1 MAALVL
7 ALFLVACNRVGNDS
21 NGTGTPDP
29 TGTAATATPAGDVT
43 QGVTPGG
50 KPTGEPETTPTAA
63 PEPTGTAVEWPEFG
77 QYKPTEIPELS
88 GITGTPGRANESTYF
103 RTEPGRTKTRLLT
116 LAKDSRFLVLD
127 SYLSIYNETWYRIA
141 VILNERIYYGYVQAS
156 SVDLGDY
163 RSDNQ
168 KTRLQANGLAYTP
181 LYGPDRDGDGI
192 YVVVL
197 DPGHGGPYSGA
208 SHYGKTEKNINLEVA
223 KFCKKY
229 LETVYDNVVVY
240 LTRSGDYVFDPRDD
254 VDDLEYRVLFARN
267 HNADIL
273 VSLHFDAYNGRENGA
288 EGLVPRKKEIAPK
301 AKALASLI
309 LRNLEKLGIRN
320 LETMTR
326 LSGNSRYSYP
336 NGEQMDGYLIH
347 RLASEVGIVSCIIE
361 HAHMDHESDFARFIG
376 PEGMLEKIG
385 IADAEGIAEFLQL
398 KKKEQ

>member
-1 MAALVL
+1 M
-7 ALFLVACNRVGNDS
+7 
-21 NGTGTPDP
+21 
-29 TGTAATATPAGDVT
+29 
-43 QGVTPGG
+43 
-50 KPTGEPETTPTAA
+50 
-63 PEPTGTAVEWPEFG
+63 
-77 QYKPTEIPELS
+77 
-88 GITGTPGRANESTYF
+88 
-103 RTEPGRTKTRLLT
+103 
-116 LAKDSRFLVLD
+116 
-127 SYLSIYNETWYRIA
+127 
-141 VILNERIYYGYVQAS
+141 
-156 SVDLGDY
+156 
-163 RSDNQ
+163 
-168 KTRLQANGLAYTP
+168 
-181 LYGPDRDGDGI
+181 
-192 YVVVL
+192 
-197 DPGHGGPYSGA
+197 
-208 SHYGKTEKNINLEVA
+208 
-223 KFCKKY
+223 
-229 LETVYDNVVVY
+229 VVY

-326 LSGNSRYSYP
+326 VSGNSRYSYP